1 MVDGRKEKGKIMK
14 RKIFVVDDEPD
25 ILELLQININ
35 KAGYEVSTFED
46 SVSLLNT
53 LKTGLPDLIVL
64 DIMLPEIDGFEV
76 CRIIRNSKLWKD
88 IPILMLTARDDVM
101 DKVLGLEFGADDY
114 MVKPFSPRELLAR
127 IKSILRRTATKAVS
141 SKEIVRK
148 IGKNIEINLDKYE
161 VRLDGEIL
169 DLTTTEFKILE
180 LLSERKG
187 WVFSR
192 NQLLNHLWGN
202 EKIVIDRTIDVHIRN
217 LRKKM
222 GKMGKL
228 IKNIRGI
235 GYKLV

>member
-1 MVDGRKEKGKIMK
+1 MNKLIY
-14 RKIFVVDDEPD
+14 VVDDEPD
-25 ILELLQININ
+25 ILELLLINIS
-35 KAGYEVSTFED
+35 KAGYEVSAFED
-46 SVSLLNT
+46 SVSFLDR
-53 LKTGLPDLIVL
+53 LKTKLPDLIVL

-76 CRIIRNSKLWKD
+76 CRIIRNSELWKE
-88 IPILMLTARDDVM
+88 IPIIMLTARDDVM

-127 IKSILRRTATKAVS
+127 IKSILRRTATKTVS
-141 SKEIVRK
+141 AKENIRK
-148 IGKNIEINLDKYE
+148 IGDNLKINLAKYE
-161 VRLDGEIL
+161 VRSDEKIL
-169 DLTTTEFKILE
+169 DLTSTEFKILE
-180 LLSERKG
+180 LLSERRG

-202 EKIVIDRTIDVHIRN
+202 DKIVIDRTIDVHIRN

-222 GKMGKL
+222 GETGNL

>member
-1 MVDGRKEKGKIMK
+1 MNKLIY
-14 RKIFVVDDEPD
+14 VVDDEPD
-25 ILELLQININ
+25 ILELLQINIS
-35 KAGYEVSTFED
+35 KAGYEVSIFED
-46 SVSLLNT
+46 SVAFLDR
-53 LKTGLPDLIVL
+53 LKTELPDLIVL

-76 CRIIRNSKLWKD
+76 CRIIRNSEFWKE
-88 IPILMLTARDDVM
+88 IPIIMLTARDDVV

-127 IKSILRRTATKAVS
+127 IKSILRRTSTKTVS
-141 SKEIVRK
+141 SQESIRK
-148 IGKNIEINLDKYE
+148 IGNNLEINLEKYE
-161 VRLDGEIL
+161 VKLDGEIL
-169 DLTTTEFKILE
+169 DLTITEFKILE

-222 GKMGKL
+222 GETGKL

-235 GYKLV
+235 GYKIV